1 MDKGRP
7 SISRHSN
14 SWIISTLSKSTVV
27 YRGPFKKYYRNGFQL
42 NVYTR
47 ADANRSE
54 NWNKDGYR
62 MFRTDMYIT
71 HRSSLLW
78 IDWSSG
84 TQRRSGML
92 CCLH

>member
-7 SISRHSN
+7 SISSNSN

-27 YRGPFKKYYRNGFQL
+27 CRGPFRKYYRNGFQ
-42 NVYTR
+42 VDVCTR
-47 ADANRSE
+47 VDANRSE
-54 NWNKDGYR
+54 NWNKDGCG
-62 MFRTDMYIT
+62 MFCTDMYIT

-78 IDWSSG
+78 LDWNSG
-84 TQRRSGML
+84 TQRRSGTL